1 MSNTNDIRENLLNNI
16 EEGLRENINIEN
28 IADNFSMSSTNLRRL
43 FKAAFNL
50 SIGRYIRS
58 RKLSASKEDL
68 LKTNLNV
75 LDIAMIYGFE
85 YEQSYIRSFKR
96 KFGVTPGELRRM
108 KVNYC

>member
-1 MSNTNDIRENLLNNI
+1 M
-16 EEGLRENINIEN
+16 
-28 IADNFSMSSTNLRRL
+28 
-43 FKAAFNL
+43 
-50 SIGRYIRS
+50 
-58 RKLSASKEDL
+58 

-108 KVNYC
+108 KVK